1 MQPVLAINN
10 LQINFDIYAGVVQ
23 AVRGVSFTVN
33 PGEAVALVGESGCG
47 KSVTA
52 QAIMGLISSP
62 PGRVINGEVLFAGQ
76 DLLKFS
82 EVQMQGV
89 RGKQIGMIF
98 QDPMT
103 ALNPTITVG
112 KQIAEGLRK
121 HQGLAFSQ
129 AMGQARELLNMVGI
143 TQPNRRIKQYP
154 HEFSSGML
162 QRVMIAIALACR
174 PKLLIADEPTTALDV
189 TIQDHIINLIRN
201 LQRNLGMAVLLI
213 THDLGVVAGL
223 CSQVVV
229 MYGGQIM
236 EAGPVRE
243 IYYRPG
249 HPYTKGLLAAIPRIN
264 QESKPLAS
272 IPGTPPD
279 LINPP
284 TGCPFA
290 PRCPNLLKICTMEA
304 PLEQEVSPGHRVA
317 CWLLHALAGQQ
328 KQEVAG

>member
-62 PGRVINGEVLFAGQ
+62 PCRVVNGEILFGGQ

-129 AMGQARELLNMVGI
+129 AMEQARELLNMVGVP
-143 TQPNRRIKQYP
+143 QSNRRIKHYP
-154 HEFSSGML
+154 HEFSGGMR

-189 TIQDHIINLIRN
+189 TIQAQIINLIRN
-201 LQRNLGMAVLLI
+201 LQRNLGMAVMLI

-249 HPYTKGLLAAIPRIN
+249 HPYTKGLLAAIPKIN

-290 PRCPNLLKICTMEA
+290 ARCPNLLKICTMEA
-304 PLEQEVSPGHRVA
+304 PLEQEVSTGHRVA
-317 CWLLHALAGQQ
+317 CWLLHPLAGRI
-328 KQEVAG
+328 

>member
-1 MQPVLAINN
+1 MNKMQPLLAINN
-10 LQINFDIYAGVVQ
+10 LQINFDLYAGVVQ

-62 PGRVINGEVLFAGQ
+62 PGRIVNGEILFAGQ

-129 AMGQARELLNMVGI
+129 AMEQAIELLNMVGI
-143 TQPNRRIKQYP
+143 PQPNQRIKQYP
-154 HEFSSGML
+154 HEFSAGMR
-162 QRVMIAIALACR
+162 QRVMIAITLACR

-189 TIQDHIINLIRN
+189 TIQDQIINLMHN
-201 LQRNLGMAVLLI
+201 LQRNLDMAVMLI

-223 CSQVVV
+223 CSRVVV

-243 IYYRPG
+243 IYYRPS

-264 QESKPLAS
+264 QGSKPLTS
-272 IPGTPPD
+272 ILGTPPD
-279 LINPP
+279 LIKPP

-304 PLEQEVSPGHRVA
+304 PLEREVSPRHRVA
-317 CWLLHALAGQQ
+317 CWLLHALAGRI
-328 KQEVAG
+328 